1 MEKAIQFWF
10 HGFAEGLDSLEESQR
25 QTLLAQC
32 SKACLQRGDLP
43 RYRSLYEQAEGDCN
57 RFFEKLNELDGVDS
71 EMMVP
76 NRQYCLY
83 FKRCTCPL
91 VREGYLHTPH
101 LCECSR
107 QSILELL
114 RSFWP
119 EKIVTVEACHTILRG
134 DEDCKFLITVS

>member
-76 NRQYCLY
+76 NASIVSASSGVPVPWSGRAI
-83 FKRCTCPL
+83 CTRRICVNVPG
-91 VREGYLHTPH
+91 RASWS
-101 LCECSR
+101 CSGPSGR
-107 QSILELL
+107 KKQ
-114 RSFWP
+114 
-119 EKIVTVEACHTILRG
+119 
-134 DEDCKFLITVS
+134 